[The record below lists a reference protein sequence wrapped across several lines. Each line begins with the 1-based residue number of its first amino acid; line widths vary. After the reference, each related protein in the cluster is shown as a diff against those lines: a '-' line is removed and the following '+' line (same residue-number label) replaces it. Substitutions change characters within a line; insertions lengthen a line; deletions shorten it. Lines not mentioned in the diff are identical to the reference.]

1 MRPTCTVPATT
12 RPSATCPPWTCWCS
26 KRRRPPAGVLG
37 AAPGTAWR

>member
-26 KRRRPPAGVLG
+26 KRRRPLAGVLG